1 MNQKL
6 NVLEYLEESARHHPN
21 HCAIIDESG
30 AYSYKELLESSKRAG
45 VALARFGATGRAVVI
60 VSEKSFSTLIAMLGT
75 LYAGGFYVP
84 VDPNAPVK
92 RIRNICSALN
102 NPLVIDG
109 RKSNA
114 DFLTRNRQEDLCL
127 GAKTVVHL
135 DSLFVSCTLNDTLS
149 PNQIKENDELLANIR
164 LSSIDVDPVYIL
176 FTSGTTGKPKGVV
189 VHHKA
194 VLSFID
200 SFVAT
205 FDIRGDDRIANQAP
219 FDFDV
224 SVKDIYGA
232 LAVGATLIL
241 IPRTLFSKPFELA
254 KYLEIKNVTV
264 MIWAVAA
271 LCLMTTLHAFY
282 GHDLSSVRMVLFS
295 GEIMPKRHLDR
306 WMKVLHEAKFVNLY
320 GPSEIICNCMYHVVD
335 RNRTYPYG
343 IPLGTAF
350 ANREVFLLKDDGNL
364 ATEVGDVGEIYV
376 RGSSLA
382 SGYVGMLNSQ
392 KNVSESF
399 GFVQNPRNNLYT
411 DPVYRTGDYAE
422 ILEGGEILYR
432 GRRDNQIKHQG
443 HRIELEE
450 IDRTVERQDGVTR
463 CRSVYDHKRNRLL
476 AFYEGNVD
484 EVLLAQKLRN
494 RLPRFMVPSKVMM
507 VTGMPLTKNGKVDR
521 VQLMEES
528 YIHG

>member
-1 MNQKL
+1 M
-6 NVLEYLEESARHHPN
+6 
-21 HCAIIDESG
+21 
-30 AYSYKELLESSKRAG
+30 
-45 VALARFGATGRAVVI
+45 
-60 VSEKSFSTLIAMLGT
+60 
-75 LYAGGFYVP
+75 
-84 VDPNAPVK
+84 
-92 RIRNICSALN
+92 
-102 NPLVIDG
+102 
-109 RKSNA
+109 
-114 DFLTRNRQEDLCL
+114 
-127 GAKTVVHL
+127 
-135 DSLFVSCTLNDTLS
+135 
-149 PNQIKENDELLANIR
+149 
-164 LSSIDVDPVYIL
+164 
-176 FTSGTTGKPKGVV
+176 
-189 VHHKA
+189 
-194 VLSFID
+194 
-200 SFVAT
+200 
-205 FDIRGDDRIANQAP
+205 
-219 FDFDV
+219 
-224 SVKDIYGA
+224 
-232 LAVGATLIL
+232 
-241 IPRTLFSKPFELA
+241 
-254 KYLEIKNVTV
+254 
-264 MIWAVAA
+264 
-271 LCLMTTLHAFY
+271 
-282 GHDLSSVRMVLFS
+282 
-295 GEIMPKRHLDR
+295 
-306 WMKVLHEAKFVNLY
+306 
-320 GPSEIICNCMYHVVD
+320 VD

-399 GFVQNPRNNLYT
+399 GFVQNPRNSLYM

-507 VTGMPLTKNGKVDR
+507 VTDMPLTKNGKVDR